1 MQLRTADKKGGH
13 LMERAATGGR
23 APRVGDAVRLEPH
36 GDHFRWLS
44 QNRPMAFEDQPLGLA
59 ILSSHAVIEM
69 ARRGVSEGEVRAVL
83 SDPRRQA
90 AVVRPGRIILTSLL
104 VRDLGRRVYVVRVVV
119 DLDRAPPVVVTAY
132 RSSKIAKYWSQ
143 P

>member
-1 MQLRTADKKGGH
+1 MALPD
-13 LMERAATGGR
+13 
-23 APRVGDAVRLEPH
+23 
-36 GDHFRWLS
+36 
-44 QNRPMAFEDQPLGLA
+44 RPMAFEDQPLGLA

-104 VRDLGRRVYVVRVVV
+104 VPDLGRRVYVVRVVV